1 MVFEMLINFLKN
13 NKKFLGSDGYIQFEK
28 SVRNID
34 IPKPYVWIDG
44 LQIDKQRGGIW
55 VWLSTEQ
62 SEIINSIPLENI
74 KENNTLLGDILKH
87 LIDTI
92 AVLDPIVPKNKKKV
106 MERKITLENLEDLT
120 PEELLNEFPYT
131 KKNKKL
137 IKALFGNTDNL
148 DDEDF
153 FEECYKIAKLQ
164 LEGNIS

>member
-1 MVFEMLINFLKN
+1 MALEMLINFLKN

-44 LQIDKQRGGIW
+44 LQLDKHSGEVW
-55 VWLSTEQ
+55 VWISSELSEM
-62 SEIINSIPLENI
+62 IYSIPLENI
-74 KENNTLLGDILKH
+74 KEKNTLLGDILKH

-106 MERKITLENLEDLT
+106 MKRKITLENLEDLT
-120 PEELLNEFPYT
+120 PEELLNKFPYT

-137 IKALFGNTDNL
+137 IKALFDNTDNL